1 MNLGYAWGFIALVVF
16 SGSAG
21 DVLLAKGMTSIGD
34 LDHIKAERGFLGAV
48 RAVVTSPWFMGG
60 ISCMTVSFFSLLIAL
75 SWGDLSMVAPASAS
89 LTFVSSAI
97 AAKFILKENVDK
109 RRWGAIVLVCTG
121 VALLNG

>member
-1 MNLGYAWGFIALVVF
+1 MNLAYAWIFIALVVF

-21 DVLLAKGMTSIGD
+21 DVLLAKGMTKIGD
-34 LDHIKAERGFLGAV
+34 LDLIKAKHGLLGAI
-48 RAVVTSPWFMGG
+48 RAVVTSYWFMGG
-60 ISCMTVSFFSLLIAL
+60 ISCMTISFFSLLIAL

-97 AAKFILKENVDK
+97 AAKFILKEDVNK
-109 RRWGAIVLVCTG
+109 RRWVSIVLVCVG

>member
-1 MNLGYAWGFIALVVF
+1 MNTAYAWGFIALVVF

-34 LDHIKAERGFLGAV
+34 LDEIKAKYGFLGAV
-48 RAVVTSPWFMGG
+48 RSVITSYWFMGG
-60 ISCMTVSFFSLLIAL
+60 IGCMTISFFSLLIAL

-97 AAKFILKENVDK
+97 AARYILRENVDK
-109 RRWGAIVLVCTG
+109 RRWVAIVLVCAG

>member
-1 MNLGYAWGFIALVVF
+1 MNLIYAWISIALVVF

-34 LDHIKAERGFLGAV
+34 LDDIKAKHGFLAAV
-48 RAVVTSPWFMGG
+48 RAVVTSYWFVGG
-60 ISCMTVSFFSLLIAL
+60 ISCMTISFFSLLIAL

-97 AAKFILKENVDK
+97 AAKFILRENVDR
-109 RRWGAIVLVCTG
+109 RRWVAIVLVCAG

>member
-1 MNLGYAWGFIALVVF
+1 MNLLYAWVFIALVVL

-34 LDHIKAERGFLGAV
+34 LDEIKAKRGFLGAV
-48 RAVVTSPWFMGG
+48 RSVVTSYWFMGG
-60 ISCMTVSFFSLLIAL
+60 VACMAISFFSLLIAL

-97 AAKFILKENVDK
+97 AARFILKENVDK
-109 RRWGAIVLVCTG
+109 RRWVAIVLVCAG
-121 VALLNG
+121 VAMLNG